1 MFYDQPLCGFRLLNV
16 FYIKREKRDK
26 MSVGRT
32 HSGLSYRMRGS
43 AVFEFDGTSLAAGDG
58 TVAYIPKGV
67 DYRNRNSGQEEL
79 IAVHLEAYGEEH
91 GTFEVEAGMEDLEP
105 MFQELLK
112 IWESGEPSAYNRAMV
127 QLYRIF
133 EAIRQ
138 KKEKDQPL
146 LPAVIAPGVDLMRR
160 RFRDPGFTVAE
171 MAEACFVSEVYFRRV
186 YRAHFGESPLQT
198 ILELRFQYAC
208 NLLRSGYYT
217 PKQVAEL
224 SGFSDVK
231 YFRTAFKK
239 RFGETATEYMVK
251 K

>member
-32 HSGLSYRMRGS
+32 HTGLSYRMRGS
-43 AVFEFDGTSLAAGDG
+43 AVFELDGASLEAGDG
-58 TVAYIPKGV
+58 TVTYIPKGV

-91 GTFEVEAGMEDLEP
+91 GVFEVETEMEELEP
-105 MFQELLK
+105 LFQELLK

-146 LPAVIAPGVDLMRR
+146 LPAVISPGVELMRQ
-160 RFRDPGFTVAE
+160 RFRDPALSVAE
-171 MAEACFVSEVYFRRV
+171 MAEVCFVSEVYFRRV
-186 YRAHFGESPLQT
+186 YRAHFGESPLKT
-198 ILELRFQYAC
+198 VLDLRFEYAC

-224 SGFSDVK
+224 SGFSEVK

-239 RFGETATEYMVK
+239 RYGQTATDYMTK

>member
-16 FYIKREKRDK
+16 FRIKREKRDK
-26 MSVGRT
+26 MAVGRT
-32 HSGLSYRMRGS
+32 HSSLSYRIRGS
-43 AVFEFDGTSLAAGDG
+43 AVFELGGRALAAGNG
-58 TVAYIPKGV
+58 SVAYIPKGV
-67 DYRNRNSGQEEL
+67 DYRNQNHDQEEL
-79 IAVHLEAYGEEH
+79 IAIHLEAYGAEY
-91 GTFEVEAGMEDLEP
+91 GTFEVEAGMEELEP
-105 MFQELLK
+105 LFQELLK
-112 IWESGEPSAYNRAMV
+112 IWESGEPSFYNRAMI

-138 KKEKDQPL
+138 KKEQDQPR
-146 LPAVIAPGVDLMRR
+146 LPAVIAPGVELLRC
-160 RFRDPGFTVAE
+160 RFRDPSLTVAE
-171 MAEACFVSEVYFRRV
+171 MAEASYVSEVYFRRV

-198 ILELRFQYAC
+198 VLELRFQYAC
-208 NLLRSGYYT
+208 NLLSSGYYS

-239 RFGETATEYMVK
+239 RYGETATEFMAK

>member
-1 MFYDQPLCGFRLLNV
+1 MFYYQPQCGFRLLNV
-16 FYIKREKRDK
+16 FYVKREKRDK

-43 AVFEFDGTSLAAGDG
+43 AVFDVAGTSLSAGDG
-58 TVAYIPKGV
+58 SVAYIPKGV

-79 IAVHLEAYGEEH
+79 IAVHLEVYGQEWE
-91 GTFEVEAGMEDLEP
+91 TFEVESGMEELEP
-105 MFQELLK
+105 LFQELLRL
-112 IWESGEPSAYNRAMV
+112 WESGEPSAYHQSMV

-138 KKEKDQPL
+138 IKEKDQPA
-146 LPAVIAPGVDLMRR
+146 LPSVIAPGVELMRR
-160 RFRDPGFTVAE
+160 RFRDPALSVA
-171 MAEACFVSEVYFRRV
+171 ALAKACFVSEVYFRRV

-198 ILELRFQYAC
+198 ILNLRFEYAC
-208 NLLRSGYYT
+208 NLLNSGYYT

-231 YFRTAFKK
+231 YFRTAFVK
-239 RFGETATEYMVK
+239 RFGQTPSKYAAK